1 MLVVM
6 QEAGVLWIILK
17 WFVKAIANRNCS
29 IIYTITINNNNCIIT
44 DSVIDNHT
52 ICMLSDHDNKTTSSF
67 AHIMHTYIS
76 KDALLRN
83 KGEYPGGKV
92 RVKRVLHAM
101 K

>member
-1 MLVVM
+1 
-6 QEAGVLWIILK
+6 
-17 WFVKAIANRNCS
+17 
-29 IIYTITINNNNCIIT
+29 
-44 DSVIDNHT
+44 
-52 ICMLSDHDNKTTSSF
+52 MLSDHDNKTTSSF

-92 RVKRVLHAM
+92 RVKRALHAM